1 MSRIQDERSAETRK
15 RLLDATVDCLFERGY
30 AGTTTAEIASR
41 AGLSKGAQLHHF
53 PTKEKL
59 VVAALEYLFDLRLT
73 ASSDPETIAKLPKDE
88 NRRLAAIV
96 DMLVPVYE
104 TKIFYAWLELVVASR
119 TDLALRRAVRQVSER
134 YSKRVLEIWKQLFGL
149 PVDEASSFRM
159 LDRIVN
165 GQFAVIAL
173 GRILNG
179 GKKDDKEEIQETIRV
194 IKEIGISLLAK
205 SKRSRR
211 TS

>member
-30 AGTTTAEIASR
+30 ANTTTAEIANR

-59 VVAALEYLFDLRLT
+59 VISALEYLFELRLA
-73 ASSDPETIAKLPKDE
+73 ASSDPEVIAKLPKE
-88 NRRLAAIV
+88 RNRRLAAIV
-96 DMLVPVYE
+96 DMLVPVYQS
-104 TKIFYAWLELVVASR
+104 KVFYAWLELVVASR
-119 TDLALRRAVRQVSER
+119 TDLALRGAVREVSELF
-134 YSKRVLEIWKQLFGL
+134 SKRVLEIWKELFGA
-149 PVDEASSFRM
+149 PADKASAFRM

-179 GKKDDKEEIQETIRV
+179 GENDQQEEIEETV
-194 IKEIGISLLAK
+194 EAIKEIGISLLAK
-205 SKRSRR
+205 TKPSRR

>member
-41 AGLSKGAQLHHF
+41 AGFSKGAQLHHF

-59 VVAALEYLFDLRLT
+59 VISALEYLFELRLA
-73 ASSDPETIAKLPKDE
+73 ASSDPVAIAQLPKDR

-119 TDLALRRAVRQVSER
+119 TDLALRSAVRQVSKS
-134 YSKRVLEIWKQLFGL
+134 YTKRVLEIWKELFGS
-149 PVDEASSFRM
+149 PGDEASAFQM
-159 LDRIVN
+159 LDRIIN

-179 GKKDDKEEIQETIRV
+179 GQNDDEKEIEETV
-194 IKEIGISLLAK
+194 EAIKEIGVSLLAK
-205 SKRSRR
+205 TKRARR
-211 TS
+211 KS

>member
-30 AGTTTAEIASR
+30 ANTTTAEIANR
-41 AGLSKGAQLHHF
+41 AGLSKGAQIHHF

-59 VVAALEYLFDLRLT
+59 VISALEYLFELRLA
-73 ASSDPETIAKLPKDE
+73 ASSDPEVIAKLPKDR

-96 DMLVPVYE
+96 DMLVPVYQS
-104 TKIFYAWLELVVASR
+104 KVFYAWLELVVASR
-119 TDLALRRAVRQVSER
+119 TDLALRGAVREVSER
-134 YSKRVLEIWKQLFGL
+134 FSKRVLEIWKELFGT
-149 PVDEASSFRM
+149 PADKASAFRM

-179 GKKDDKEEIQETIRV
+179 GENDQEKEIEETV
-194 IKEIGISLLAK
+194 KAIKEIGVSLLAK
-205 SKRSRR
+205 TKPSRR

>member
-15 RLLDATVDCLFERGY
+15 RLLDATVDCLFDRGY

-41 AGLSKGAQLHHF
+41 AGFSKGAQLHHF

-59 VVAALEYLFDLRLT
+59 VISALEYLFELRLA
-73 ASSDPETIAKLPKDE
+73 ASSDPVAIAKLPKDR

-96 DMLVPVYE
+96 DMLVPVYQS
-104 TKIFYAWLELVVASR
+104 KVFYAWLELVVASR
-119 TDLALRRAVRQVSER
+119 TDLALRGAVRVVSER
-134 YSKRVLEIWKQLFGL
+134 FSKRVLEIWKELFGA
-149 PVDEASSFRM
+149 PADKASAFRM

-179 GKKDDKEEIQETIRV
+179 GENDQQEEIEETV
-194 IKEIGISLLAK
+194 EAIKEIGISLLAK
-205 SKRSRR
+205 TKPSPRMS
-211 TS
+211 

>member
-59 VVAALEYLFDLRLT
+59 VVAALEYLFDLRLA

-119 TDLALRRAVRQVSER
+119 TDLALRRSVRQVSER

-149 PVDEASSFRM
+149 PVDEPSSFRM
-159 LDRIVN
+159 LDRIIN

-173 GRILNG
+173 SRILNG
-179 GKKDDKEEIQETIRV
+179 GKKDDKEDIQETIQV

-211 TS
+211 TP

>member
-30 AGTTTAEIASR
+30 ANTTTAEIANR

-59 VVAALEYLFDLRLT
+59 VISALEYLFELRLA
-73 ASSDPETIAKLPKDE
+73 ASSDPEAIAKLPKDR

-96 DMLVPVYE
+96 DMLVPVYQS
-104 TKIFYAWLELVVASR
+104 KVFYAWLELVVASR
-119 TDLALRRAVRQVSER
+119 TDLALRGAVREVSESF
-134 YSKRVLEIWKQLFGL
+134 SKRVLEIWKELFGA
-149 PVDEASSFRM
+149 PADKASAFRM
-159 LDRIVN
+159 LDRIIN

-179 GKKDDKEEIQETIRV
+179 GENDQQKEIEETV
-194 IKEIGISLLAK
+194 EAIKEIGVSLLAK
-205 SKRSRR
+205 IKPSRR

>member
-30 AGTTTAEIASR
+30 ANTTTAEIASR

-59 VVAALEYLFDLRLT
+59 VISALEYLFELRLA
-73 ASSDPETIAKLPKDE
+73 ASSDPEAIAKLPKDR

-96 DMLVPVYE
+96 DMLVPVYQS
-104 TKIFYAWLELVVASR
+104 KVFYAWLELVVASR
-119 TDLALRRAVRQVSER
+119 TDLALRGAVREVSER
-134 YSKRVLEIWKQLFGL
+134 FSKRVLEIWKELFGA
-149 PVDEASSFRM
+149 PADKASAFRM
-159 LDRIVN
+159 VDRIIN

-179 GKKDDKEEIQETIRV
+179 GENDQEKEIEETV
-194 IKEIGISLLAK
+194 KAIKEIGVSLLAK
-205 SKRSRR
+205 TKPSRR
-211 TS
+211 K